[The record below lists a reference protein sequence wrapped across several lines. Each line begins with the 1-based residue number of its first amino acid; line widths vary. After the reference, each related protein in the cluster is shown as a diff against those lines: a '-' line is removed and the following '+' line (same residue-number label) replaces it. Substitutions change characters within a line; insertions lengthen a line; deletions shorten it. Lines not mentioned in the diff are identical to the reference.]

1 MLARILPA
9 VPLLAVAGGEPGVNA
24 TVVPSTAAEPPQ
36 VNLLPA
42 TPPQAHSWE
51 DDLCEAISMH
61 REVSKRKTLVSLP
74 KAPMTATSSP
84 FVQTTPRDVLTERLG
99 LDSRVTTFGHIQRG
113 GRSCALDRIPD
124 TEAVKALLE
133 ATPDIPSYTINV
145 RENKITRVPLI
156 EAVEMTRQSQMP
168 SRQGLCK
175 GNVSA

>member
-1 MLARILPA
+1 MPSWTSPFAS
-9 VPLLAVAGGEPGVNA
+9 PLQ
-24 TVVPSTAAEPPQ
+24 Q

-113 GRSCALDRIPD
+113 GRSCALDRIPAYLARYGSCQSASRGYARYPVLHD
-124 TEAVKALLE
+124 QRKGEQNHTCAFNRGRGNDAAVAD
-133 ATPDIPSYTINV
+133 A
-145 RENKITRVPLI
+145 
-156 EAVEMTRQSQMP
+156 
-168 SRQGLCK
+168 
-175 GNVSA
+175 